1 MIYKLAKFLNQNI
14 MSEIKISGKIK
25 LKTFQSEFC
34 KKFPYLVPTIVN
46 KEGTRLSNDYTI
58 AKCNTVVNGEYSPIK
73 VDDLSNNGNLQVG
86 TLEKRFLEC
95 FGIPCQVIY
104 RKNGKNLQT
113 GAKYDGMTIAEANR
127 VLESEEAEKMVL
139 SEITSYL

>member
-1 MIYKLAKFLNQNI
+1 MAD
-14 MSEIKISGKIK
+14 IKISGKIK

-34 KKFPYLVPTIVN
+34 EKFPYLVPTLVN

-58 AKCNTVVNGEYSPIK
+58 AKCNTLVNGEYSPIK
-73 VDDLSNNGNLQVG
+73 VDDLSINGNLQVG
-86 TLEKRFLEC
+86 TLEKRFLEY

-127 VLESEEAEKMVL
+127 VLESEDAEKVVL